1 MYFSNLGGRNA
12 SACKTQ
18 SWYGIFM
25 AKKVC
30 PKSPGLYS
38 NVQQFLKVE
47 MSSELYYDLNL
58 PVPVLST
65 AKGFNPSFALIL
77 LKM

>member
-1 MYFSNLGGRNA
+1 MAYLH
-12 SACKTQ
+12 
-18 SWYGIFM
+18 GIFNIYG
-25 AKKVC
+25 KKVC
-30 PKSPGLYS
+30 PISPGLYS

-58 PVPVLST
+58 PVPPT